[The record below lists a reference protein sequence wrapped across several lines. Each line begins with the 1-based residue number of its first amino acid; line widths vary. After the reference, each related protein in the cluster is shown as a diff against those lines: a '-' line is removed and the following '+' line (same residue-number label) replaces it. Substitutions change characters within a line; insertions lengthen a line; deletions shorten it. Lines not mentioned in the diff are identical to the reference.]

1 MSTQPT
7 LGRNFDWLAAGFAG
21 IWLVFLLFPG
31 NQLLANNNQLSNI
44 EKTLGI
50 AAVLVFALVYLASY
64 GAPWVLP
71 GTKTWHRTLSWSL
84 LLLIPTAVLTYTV
97 GPWWLY
103 FFTYFVA
110 MWAFQTP
117 PRIGLTVG
125 SLIALLS
132 TFVMVVYYPHI
143 FQQSGYGFIT
153 GAFFVLVMA
162 ALSASGDARL
172 LAREQQQRAEQ
183 AQRIA
188 SDVHDILGRS
198 LTVINLKAELAT
210 ALVEADP
217 LRAQQ
222 EMQEVSELSRT
233 ALAEVRAT
241 VTRLKMPTFAGEILA
256 SARALETAGI
266 KAHLP
271 GEQEAQVVGTNSLLF
286 SWVLCEGIT
295 NVIRHS
301 GAENCWVRVEADR
314 LEILD
319 DGLRLQEHEL
329 VKGNGLS
336 GLEQRVKDSGGNLVL
351 ETGSATRLLVTMN
364 GDTSPLGA

>member
-1 MSTQPT
+1 MSTRPT
-7 LGRNFDWLAAGFAG
+7 IRRHFDWLAAGFAG
-21 IWLVFLLFPG
+21 IWLVFLLFPIT
-31 NQLLANNNQLSNI
+31 QLLTNNQLSNT
-44 EKTLGI
+44 EKTLGLV
-50 AAVLVFALVYLASY
+50 AVVTFALTYLASY

-71 GTKTWHRTLSWSL
+71 GKKTWHRTLRWSL
-84 LLLIPTAVLTYTV
+84 LLLIPTAALTYAV

-103 FFTYFVA
+103 FFTYIVA

-125 SLIALLS
+125 TFVTVLS
-132 TFVMVVYYPHI
+132 TLVMVVYYPRI
-143 FQQSGYGFIT
+143 FQQGGYGFIT

-162 ALSASGDARL
+162 ALSAGGDARVL
-172 LAREQQQRAEQ
+172 RREQQQRTEQ
-183 AQRIA
+183 AERIA

-198 LTVINLKAELAT
+198 LTVINLKAELAS

-217 LRAQQ
+217 ARAQQ

-241 VTRLKMPTFAGEILA
+241 VTRLKTPTFTGEILA

-271 GEQEAQVVGTNSLLF
+271 SEQEAQVPGTNSVLF
-286 SWVLCEGIT
+286 SWALREGVT
-295 NVIRHS
+295 NIIRHS
-301 GAENCWVRVEADR
+301 GAENCRVKVEAER
-314 LEILD
+314 LEIVD
-319 DGLRLQEHEL
+319 DGVLSLGHEL
-329 VKGNGLS
+329 IKGNGLT
-336 GLEQRVKDSGGNLVL
+336 GLEQRVKDSGGDLLL
-351 ETGSATRLLVTMN
+351 ETGGGTRLLVTMN

>member
-1 MSTQPT
+1 MSTQST
-7 LGRNFDWLAAGFAG
+7 TRRQFDWLAAGFAG
-21 IWLVFLLFPG
+21 IWLVFLLFPLT
-31 NQLLANNNQLSNI
+31 QILANTQLSNI
-44 EKTLGI
+44 EKGLGLV
-50 AAVLVFALVYLASY
+50 AVLVFALVYLASY

-71 GTKTWHRTLSWSL
+71 GTSTWHRTLLWSL
-84 LLLIPTAVLTYTV
+84 ILLIPTAALAYTL
-97 GPWWLY
+97 GLWWLY

-110 MWAFQTP
+110 IWAFQTP

-125 SLIALLS
+125 SLITVLS

-143 FQQSGYGFIT
+143 FQQGGYGFIT
-153 GAFFVLVMA
+153 GAFFVLIMA
-162 ALSASGDARL
+162 ALSAGGDARDL
-172 LAREQQQRAEQ
+172 RREQQQRTEQ
-183 AQRIA
+183 AERIA
-188 SDVHDILGRS
+188 SDVHDVLGRS

-217 LRAQQ
+217 ARAQR
-222 EMQEVSELSRT
+222 EMQEISELSRT

-241 VTRLKMPTFAGEILA
+241 VTRLKIPTFAGEILA

-271 GEQEAQVVGTNSLLF
+271 SGQEAQVTGTNSVLF
-286 SWVLCEGIT
+286 SWALREGIT

-301 GAENCWVRVEADR
+301 GAENCWVKVEADR

-319 DGLRLQEHEL
+319 DGVMPPDYEL
-329 VKGNGLS
+329 VRGNGLT
-336 GLEQRVKDSGGNLVL
+336 GLAQRVKASGGNLLL
-351 ETGSATRLLVTMN
+351 ETGGCTRLLVTMN